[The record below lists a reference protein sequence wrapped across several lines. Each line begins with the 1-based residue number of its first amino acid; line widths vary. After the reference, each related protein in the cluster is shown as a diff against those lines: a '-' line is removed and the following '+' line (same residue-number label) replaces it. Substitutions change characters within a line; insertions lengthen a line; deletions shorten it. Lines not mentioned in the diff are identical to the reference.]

1 VYTFPAAGCKGH
13 PVLMKAAI
21 GFVFL
26 AVVCRLPGQ
35 GVPVDPLAPLTIADV
50 ANGKRL
56 FEAQCAPCHGIDG
69 RGGKGANL
77 AMARLKHAV
86 DNQELVS
93 VIREGIQ
100 GTGMLRAWQL
110 DDHELLQV
118 AAYVRSFARVEE
130 SAIPGDPA
138 HGRAVFEARGCSGCH
153 IVNGAGSSLGPELT
167 EVGARR
173 GPQYLRKKLLNP
185 GAETA
190 DGFLLIRAV
199 LADGR
204 EVRGIRVNED
214 SFTIQIKD
222 AGNRFHSFRKTDL
235 ARLEKEFG
243 KTLMPSFG
251 AALSAGELDDLVA
264 YLAGLRGGT

>member
-1 VYTFPAAGCKGH
+1 
-13 PVLMKAAI
+13 MKAVI

-26 AVVCRLPGQ
+26 AVVSRLPGQ
-35 GVPVDPLAPLTIADV
+35 DVPVDPLASLTTANV

-56 FEAQCAPCHGIDG
+56 FEAQCAPCHGMDG

-77 AMARLKHAV
+77 SMPRLRHAV
-86 DNQELVS
+86 DNQELVA

-110 DDHELLQV
+110 DDQELLQV
-118 AAYVRSFARVEE
+118 AVYVRSLARVLA
-130 SAIPGDPA
+130 SATPGDPVR
-138 HGRAVFEARGCSGCH
+138 GRAVFEARGCSGCH

-173 GPQYLRKKLLNP
+173 GLQYLRTKLLNP
-185 GAETA
+185 GAETT
-190 DGFLLIRAV
+190 DGFLMIRAV
-199 LADGR
+199 IADGS
-204 EVRGIRVNED
+204 EIRGIRVNED

-222 AGNRFHSFRKTDL
+222 AGNRFHSLRKTAL

-243 KTLMPSFG
+243 KTLMPSFD
-251 AALSAGELDDLVA
+251 ATLSGRERDDLVA

>member
-1 VYTFPAAGCKGH
+1 
-13 PVLMKAAI
+13 MKAAI

-35 GVPVDPLAPLTIADV
+35 SVPVDPLASLTTADV

-77 AMARLKHAV
+77 AIARLRHAV
-86 DNQELVS
+86 DNQELVA

-118 AAYVRSFARVEE
+118 AAYVRSLAHVAAS
-130 SAIPGDPA
+130 SAHGDPVR
-138 HGRAVFEARGCSGCH
+138 GRAVFEAKGCSSCH
-153 IVNGAGSSLGPELT
+153 IVNGVGASLGPELT

-251 AALSAGELDDLVA
+251 ATSSAEELDDLVA

>member
-1 VYTFPAAGCKGH
+1 
-13 PVLMKAAI
+13 MKAAL
-21 GFVFL
+21 GFALL

-35 GVPVDPLAPLTIADV
+35 DAPADPLASLTPADA

-77 AMARLKHAV
+77 AIPRLRHAV
-86 DNQELVS
+86 DNQELIA
-93 VIREGIQ
+93 VIREGIE

-110 DDHELLQV
+110 DDRELLQV
-118 AAYVRSFARVEE
+118 AAYVRSLARVAAT
-130 SAIPGDPA
+130 STPGDPVR
-138 HGRAVFEARGCSGCH
+138 GRAVFEARGCSGCH
-153 IVNGAGSSLGPELT
+153 IVNGAGSGLGPELT

-185 GAETA
+185 AEETA
-190 DGFLLIRAV
+190 DGFLMVRAV
-199 LADGR
+199 IAGGT

-222 AGNRFHSFRKTDL
+222 AASRFHSFRKSDL
-235 ARLEKEFG
+235 ARLEKEAG

-251 AALSAGELDDLVA
+251 ATLPAAELDDLVS
-264 YLAGLRGGT
+264 YLAGLRGGR